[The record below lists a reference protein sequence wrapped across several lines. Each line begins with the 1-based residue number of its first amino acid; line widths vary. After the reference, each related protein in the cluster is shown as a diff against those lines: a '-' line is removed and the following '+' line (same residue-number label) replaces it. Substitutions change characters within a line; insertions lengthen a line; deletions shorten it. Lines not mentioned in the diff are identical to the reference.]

1 LLTHASVPRD
11 RRAYPWP
18 ALWRERDPKP
28 KMDPTLILMLPG
40 YPPATGCRQTKAA
53 TDHLFGGP
61 RPASVQAR
69 SP

>member
-1 LLTHASVPRD
+1 
-11 RRAYPWP
+11 
-18 ALWRERDPKP
+18 
-28 KMDPTLILMLPG
+28 MNPTVILMLPG
-40 YPPATGCRQTKAA
+40 YPPATGHRQTKTA